1 MGASVLRCLDQQAA
15 GVAIAGLGD
24 RPVVTPRSGLASG
37 RDQTEVTGRMVGV
50 PKPGQIPER
59 SDQSQGD
66 PTINP
71 AKKMLMVRADLA
83 VSREASMVG

>member
-1 MGASVLRCLDQQAA
+1 
-15 GVAIAGLGD
+15 
-24 RPVVTPRSGLASG
+24 
-37 RDQTEVTGRMVGV
+37 MVGV